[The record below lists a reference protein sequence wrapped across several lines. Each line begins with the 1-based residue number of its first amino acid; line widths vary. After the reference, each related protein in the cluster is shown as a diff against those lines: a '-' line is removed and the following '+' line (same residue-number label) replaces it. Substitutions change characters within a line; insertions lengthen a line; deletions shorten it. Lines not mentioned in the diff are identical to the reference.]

1 MVGAL
6 IDSHVQVAGTGSS
19 CTKSVLAYTNILPV
33 EERGETR
40 MISWWYSAACGKE
53 HGADTNKQ
61 GAAEARGVG
70 IPPSLTFV

>member
-1 MVGAL
+1 
-6 IDSHVQVAGTGSS
+6 
-19 CTKSVLAYTNILPV
+19 
-33 EERGETR
+33 